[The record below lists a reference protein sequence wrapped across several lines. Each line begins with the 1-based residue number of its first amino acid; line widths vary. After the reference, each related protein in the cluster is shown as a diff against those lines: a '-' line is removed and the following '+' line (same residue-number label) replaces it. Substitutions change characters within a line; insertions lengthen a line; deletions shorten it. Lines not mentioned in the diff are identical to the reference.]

1 MLRFT
6 LILILACLLGLAYF
20 ARHLEAFFF
29 LSLLVLIVIL
39 AIIRDQQLRVRQ
51 IFVNQLKSYQKDLR
65 AGGTVIVDGML
76 IRKTS
81 VLHTYYINIGAL
93 LGSITIP
100 TRYHL
105 DTGIDDA
112 RGLLCSLV
120 SLVSGW
126 WSLPYGPLINL
137 VLVQQNFRGGEKS
150 TVMELIDNQGSFH
163 SLAQANPYLEKFY
176 RWLLQKNASGRS

>member
-1 MLRFT
+1 MLRFG
-6 LILILACLLGLAYF
+6 LILTLTLLLTLAYF

-39 AIIRDQQLRVRQ
+39 AIIREQQIRVRQ

-65 AGGTVIVDGML
+65 AGGTVMVDGIL
-76 IRKTS
+76 VRHTS
-81 VLHTYYINIGAL
+81 VFHTYYVNIGAI

-105 DTGIDDA
+105 DTGIEDA

-120 SLVSGW
+120 SLISGW

-137 VLVQQNFRGGEKS
+137 ALVQQNFRGGEKS
-150 TVMELIDNQGSFH
+150 TVMELIDNQRSF
-163 SLAQANPYLEKFY
+163 LTVAQENPYLEKFY
-176 RWLLQKNASGRS
+176 NWLRQQNSPRRS